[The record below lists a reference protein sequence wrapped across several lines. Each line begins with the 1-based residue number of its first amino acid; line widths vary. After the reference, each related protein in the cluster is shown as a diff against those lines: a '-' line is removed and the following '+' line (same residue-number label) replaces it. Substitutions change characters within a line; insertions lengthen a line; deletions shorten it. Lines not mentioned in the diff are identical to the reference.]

1 MEMVNIDPFYIL
13 TVVVGLIVW
22 FSRLEAK
29 TLRNEKDI
37 ARMLEK
43 HETLESELIRDL
55 NEVKLALAR
64 IEVKMESKKEE

>member
-1 MEMVNIDPFYIL
+1 MELIKIDPFYII
-13 TVVVGLIVW
+13 TAVGGLVVW

-37 ARMLEK
+37 ARMQEK
-43 HETLESELIRDL
+43 HETLESELIKDL

-64 IEVKMESKKEE
+64 IEVKMEKKEE

>member
-1 MEMVNIDPFYIL
+1 MEIVKIDLFYVL
-13 TVVVGLIVW
+13 TSVVGLIVW

-29 TLRNEKDI
+29 TMRNEKDI

-43 HETLESELIRDL
+43 HETLESELIKDL

-64 IEVKMESKKEE
+64 IEVKMEKKEE

>member
-1 MEMVNIDPFYIL
+1 MEIVKVDLFYVL
-13 TVVVGLIVW
+13 TSVVGLIVW

-29 TLRNEKDI
+29 TMRNEKDI

-43 HETLESELIRDL
+43 HETLESELIKDL

-64 IEVKMESKKEE
+64 IEVKMEKKEE